1 MGVPLVQ
8 IDTFQYHPSG
18 GVYPEQLVGALV
30 TEGIRSEGGH
40 LVNAKGERFVNEL
53 DTRDVVSSSIIKECE
68 EGRGVRTPAGRLGV
82 WLDTPLLDVEHGT
95 GTLDK
100 HFPAM
105 VRQYER
111 YQVDIR
117 KDPVLIYPTLHYQ
130 NGGVKIDVKGETP
143 AHNLFVAGEASGG
156 LHGRNRLMGNSL
168 LDLMVFGKRAGQTA
182 AERAKS
188 SQTSSCVIRA
198 DLTHGVASLY
208 ATSLEVNI
216 SLLCKEGL
224 KEVETSILAKL
235 SKTQRTI
242 MNIHEFQAK
251 QLFAQFGIPVPKG
264 KEIKNARAAEKWA
277 AALETSVYVVKAQ
290 IHAGGRGKA
299 GGVKLTKNREEVPG
313 LAQEL
318 IGKTL
323 VTHQTGPKGRKV
335 RRLLIEEG
343 AGIEKE
349 LYLSLLVDRDSGF
362 PTFIASTEGG
372 MEIEEVA
379 EHTPEKV
386 LKESIDPAVGFQGYN
401 GRNLAFGLG
410 LPDLEP
416 AVVKPFQQ
424 MLDNLYRLFMEK
436 NASLVEI
443 NPLVITTDKRLIALD
458 GKVSFDDNSLY
469 KHPDVQK
476 FRDLHEEEPLEIEA
490 GKNNLNY
497 VKLDGD
503 IGCMVNGAGLAMATM
518 DVIKLA
524 GSEPANFL
532 DVGGGA
538 TKETVA
544 AGFRILLKDKKVKG
558 VFINIFGGIVRCE
571 RIAHGVID
579 AAKEVGIK
587 LPVVVRLQG
596 TNAEEGRKLLAES
609 GLKVEGVAD
618 LWEAAQRIVAL
629 RKKKK

>member
-1 MGVPLVQ
+1 
-8 IDTFQYHPSG
+8 
-18 GVYPEQLVGALV
+18 
-30 TEGIRSEGGH
+30 
-40 LVNAKGERFVNEL
+40 
-53 DTRDVVSSSIIKECE
+53 
-68 EGRGVRTPAGRLGV
+68 
-82 WLDTPLLDVEHGT
+82 
-95 GTLDK
+95 
-100 HFPAM
+100 
-105 VRQYER
+105 
-111 YQVDIR
+111 
-117 KDPVLIYPTLHYQ
+117 
-130 NGGVKIDVKGETP
+130 
-143 AHNLFVAGEASGG
+143 
-156 LHGRNRLMGNSL
+156 
-168 LDLMVFGKRAGQTA
+168 
-182 AERAKS
+182 
-188 SQTSSCVIRA
+188 
-198 DLTHGVASLY
+198 
-208 ATSLEVNI
+208 
-216 SLLCKEGL
+216 
-224 KEVETSILAKL
+224 
-235 SKTQRTI
+235 

-251 QLFAQFGIPVPKG
+251 QLFAQFGVPVPQG

-277 AALETSVYVVKAQ
+277 AALNADVFVVKAQ

-299 GGVKLTKNREEVPG
+299 GGVKLTKNKEDVPT
-313 LAQEL
+313 LAKEIL
-318 IGKTL
+318 GKTL

-343 AGIEKE
+343 AGIFKE
-349 LYLSLLVDRDSGF
+349 LYLSILVDRDSGY

-379 EHTPEKV
+379 AETPEKV
-386 LKESIDPAVGFQGYN
+386 IKEAIDPSVGFQGYN

-410 LPDLEP
+410 LPELEP
-416 AVVKPFQQ
+416 AVIKPFLQ
-424 MLDNLYRLFMEK
+424 MLENLYRLFMEKK

-458 GKVSFDDNSLY
+458 GKVSIDDNSLF

-490 GKNNLNY
+490 TNNSLNY

-518 DVIKLA
+518 DLIKLA
-524 GSEPANFL
+524 GTEPANFL

-558 VFINIFGGIVRCE
+558 IFINIFGGIVRCE

-596 TNAEEGRKLLAES
+596 TNAEEGRQLLLNS
-609 GLKVEGVAD
+609 GLKVDVATD
-618 LWEAAQRIVAL
+618 LWEAAQKIVAM
-629 RKKKK
+629 RGKKVKK